1 MTEKEVRKLSRLQLL
16 EILVEQANEIEQL
29 KAELKETKEQL
40 ADRKIVI
47 FICML
52 RRVFRVW
59 LCVERP
65 GIPPADLPAERV
77 CRTEPCIRNRKERGG
92 RRHHRV

>member
-47 FICML
+47 EQSGSLAEAAL
-52 RRVFRVW
+52 RLNGVFEAAQRA
-59 LCVERP
+59 
-65 GIPPADLPAERV
+65 ADQYLEK
-77 CRTEPCIRNRKERGG
+77 IL
-92 RRHHRV
+92 HRDSED

>member
-29 KAELKETKEQL
+29 KTELKETKEQL

-47 FICML
+47 EQSGSLAEAAL
-52 RRVFRVW
+52 RLNGVFEAAQRA
-59 LCVERP
+59 
-65 GIPPADLPAERV
+65 ADQYLEN
-77 CRTEPCIRNRKERGG
+77 IR
-92 RRHHRV
+92 HRDSED

>member
-47 FICML
+47 EQSDSLAEAAL
-52 RRVFRVW
+52 RLNGVFEAAQRA
-59 LCVERP
+59 
-65 GIPPADLPAERV
+65 ADQYLEN
-77 CRTEPCIRNRKERGG
+77 IR
-92 RRHHRV
+92 HRDSED

>member
-47 FICML
+47 EQSGSLAEAAL
-52 RRVFRVW
+52 RLNGVFEAAQR
-59 LCVERP
+59 
-65 GIPPADLPAERV
+65 AEDQYL
-77 CRTEPCIRNRKERGG
+77 ENIL
-92 RRHHRV
+92 HRDSED

>member
-47 FICML
+47 EQSGSLAEAAL
-52 RRVFRVW
+52 RLNGVFEAAQRA
-59 LCVERP
+59 
-65 GIPPADLPAERV
+65 ADQYLEN
-77 CRTEPCIRNRKERGG
+77 IF
-92 RRHHRV
+92 HRDSED

>member
-47 FICML
+47 EQSGSLAEAAL
-52 RRVFRVW
+52 RLNGVFEAAQRAA
-59 LCVERP
+59 
-65 GIPPADLPAERV
+65 IN
-77 CRTEPCIRNRKERGG
+77 I
-92 RRHHRV
+92 

>member
-59 LCVERP
+59 LCVE
-65 GIPPADLPAERV
+65 
-77 CRTEPCIRNRKERGG
+77 
-92 RRHHRV
+92 

>member
-47 FICML
+47 EQSGSLAEAAL
-52 RRVFRVW
+52 RMNGVFEAAQRA
-59 LCVERP
+59 
-65 GIPPADLPAERV
+65 ADQYLEN
-77 CRTEPCIRNRKERGG
+77 IL
-92 RRHHRV
+92 HRDSED

>member
-16 EILVEQANEIEQL
+16 EILVEQAHEIEQL

-59 LCVERP
+59 LCVE
-65 GIPPADLPAERV
+65 
-77 CRTEPCIRNRKERGG
+77 
-92 RRHHRV
+92 

>member
-47 FICML
+47 EQSGSLAEAAL
-52 RRVFRVW
+52 RLNGVFEAAQRA
-59 LCVERP
+59 
-65 GIPPADLPAERV
+65 ADQYLEN
-77 CRTEPCIRNRKERGG
+77 IR
-92 RRHHRV
+92 HRDSED

>member
-40 ADRKIVI
+40 ADRRMVI
-47 FICML
+47 EQSGSLAEAAL
-52 RRVFRVW
+52 RLNGVFEAAQRAGDQY
-59 LCVERP
+59 LEN
-65 GIPPADLPAERV
+65 
-77 CRTEPCIRNRKERGG
+77 IR
-92 RRHHRV
+92 HRDSED